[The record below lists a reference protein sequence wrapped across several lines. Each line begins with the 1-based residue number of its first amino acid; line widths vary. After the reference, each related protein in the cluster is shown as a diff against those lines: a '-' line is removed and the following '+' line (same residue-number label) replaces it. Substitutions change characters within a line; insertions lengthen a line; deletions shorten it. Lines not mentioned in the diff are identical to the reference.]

1 MSNTQENDRTIFI
14 FRLLI
19 GHNQIGDT
27 IISQNLVIGSDVMRL
42 KMVTYQELGGP
53 GKGPWDSW
61 HEYTVG
67 LQQSIIAYDS

>member
-53 GKGPWDSW
+53 GKGPLVYRSPP
-61 HEYTVG
+61 TVVG
-67 LQQSIIAYDS
+67 LKRYSEIL